1 MSPNAQTREV
11 AAAEDAGV
19 RSTASFLGHP
29 SEFRFSNLY
38 CRSIDP
44 LALFVVFLARI
55 YFSLRHSLVGGLS
68 DFFVVG
74 VGQIH

>member
-1 MSPNAQTREV
+1 MSPSAQTREV
-11 AAAEDAGV
+11 AAAEDSGV

-29 SEFRFSNLY
+29 AESRFSNLY

-44 LALFVVFLARI
+44 LVLFVVFLARI

-74 VGQIH
+74 VAQIH

>member
-1 MSPNAQTREV
+1 MSPSAQTRHV
-11 AAAEDAGV
+11 VAAEDAAA
-19 RSTASFLGHP
+19 RSTASFFGHP
-29 SEFRFSNLY
+29 ADARFANAY

-44 LALFVVFLARI
+44 LILFVVFLARI

-74 VGQIH
+74 VAQIY